1 MKVLIVDDSHATCE
15 IIRRALQQFEYRKLL
30 LRCAS
35 RVDEAMTLIA
45 DWQPQIILTD
55 WHMPDKTG
63 IELLET
69 LRVSHPELP
78 VAMISTV
85 DDTAQVEYATS
96 LGCAFFLSK
105 PFSDDA
111 LRSAIMPLVL
121 ELEANEMI
129 GEDDAVP
136 LREELALPKTDML
149 ERLMQK
155 NISDS
160 LMLKPIQAQQLDE
173 SKVPC
178 VMVVYAERG
187 SQKPR
192 VIGVLDVYAVCVLAS
207 SLQVIPQEE
216 AHKAIHLNEV
226 NPEIMAACKEALAK
240 TTYAFLDKQSKMSL
254 FVRSCT
260 VLYQSHPKLER
271 LYQYPLDSRLDLS
284 CEREGMAQGK
294 MLIVGL

>member
-30 LRCAS
+30 LQCAS
-35 RVDEAMTLIA
+35 RVDDALAQITS
-45 DWQPQIILTD
+45 WQPQIILTD

-63 IELLET
+63 IELLE
-69 LRVSHPELP
+69 LVRVSYPDLP

-85 DDTAQVEYATS
+85 DDTAQIDYATS

-121 ELEANEMI
+121 EQEANEVI
-129 GEDDAVP
+129 VEDEAVP
-136 LREELALPKTDML
+136 LREELALPKTDLL

-155 NISDS
+155 NISNS
-160 LMLKPIQAQQLDE
+160 LVLKPIKAQQLDE

-178 VMVVYAERG
+178 MMVVYAERG

-192 VIGVLDVYAVCVLAS
+192 VIGVLDIYAACVLAS

-216 AHKAIHLNEV
+216 AHKAIHLNQV
-226 NPEIMAACKEALAK
+226 NPQIMAACKEALAK
-240 TTYAFLDKQSKMSL
+240 TAYAFVDKQSKMSL
-254 FVRSCT
+254 YVRSCSFLT
-260 VLYQSHPKLER
+260 KTHPKLER
-271 LYQYPLDSRLDLS
+271 LYQYPLDSRIDLS

-294 MLIVGL
+294 MLIVGV

>member
-85 DDTAQVEYATS
+85 DDATQIEYATS

-121 ELEANEMI
+121 EQEANEVI
-129 GEDDAVP
+129 GEDEAVP
-136 LREELALPKTDML
+136 LREELALPKTDLL

-192 VIGVLDVYAVCVLAS
+192 VIGVLDVYAACVLAS

-216 AHKAIHLNEV
+216 AHKAIHLNQI

-294 MLIVGL
+294 MLIVGV

>member
-85 DDTAQVEYATS
+85 DDTTQVEYATS

-121 ELEANEMI
+121 EQEANEVI

-136 LREELALPKTDML
+136 LREELALPKTNML

-160 LMLKPIQAQQLDE
+160 LVLKPIQAQQLDE

-216 AHKAIHLNEV
+216 AHKAIHLNQV
-226 NPEIMAACKEALAK
+226 NPEIMTACKEALAK

-260 VLYQSHPKLER
+260 VLYQNHPKLER

>member
-160 LMLKPIQAQQLDE
+160 LVLKPIQAQQLDE